1 MLNISKFRNKNL
13 EVIIQRIT
21 EVRTLNKTIDEM
33 RPSKGKLKERKEL
46 I

>member
-13 EVIIQRIT
+13 EVIIQRII
-21 EVRTLNKTIDEM
+21 EVRILNKIIDEM
-33 RPSKGKLKERKEL
+33 RFLKGKLKERKEL